1 MGHSLTA
8 WSEEVNTSSLRNY
21 KSGENCQNI
30 YNIYLLKLR
39 TALFKQ
45 NTWNSP
51 GKWEEWKHLSK
62 KQTDRPPP
70 AALLSTWLAAS
81 FGGSVTPP

>member
-1 MGHSLTA
+1 MEHSLTA
-8 WSEEVNTSSLRNY
+8 WCEEVNTSSLRNY

-45 NTWNSP
+45 NPWNSP

-62 KQTDRPPP
+62 KQTAHLLLPFSLPGLLPP
-70 AALLSTWLAAS
+70 LVGL
-81 FGGSVTPP
+81 